1 MITLPARHTVSLS
14 TSAVDLVTFEM
25 VDASSTLARLAVVDE
40 LNNDVDQR
48 RQSSETNET
57 DLVEV
62 FGILRVISGY

>member
-1 MITLPARHTVSLS
+1 
-14 TSAVDLVTFEM
+14 M